1 MELYIESVFVPLM
14 VSLTN
19 QQSLENKTPD
29 LILHRGVVKPRN

>member
-1 MELYIESVFVPLM
+1 MKFFIESVIVPLM

-29 LILHRGVVKPRN
+29 LSLYRGRLYNRT

>member
-1 MELYIESVFVPLM
+1 MGIHVESVFVPLM

-29 LILHRGVVKPRN
+29 LSLHRASVKT